1 MALGCRL
8 LCCAP
13 WQGSARGGDGAISQ
27 GDLAHRC
34 GILQLKRHYAWSA
47 GLVRA
52 APTGMRYKAT
62 TAMWLLKL
70 CDPLTQSTQDALC
83 VTSAP

>member
-1 MALGCRL
+1 
-8 LCCAP
+8 
-13 WQGSARGGDGAISQ
+13 
-27 GDLAHRC
+27 
-34 GILQLKRHYAWSA
+34 
-47 GLVRA
+47 
-52 APTGMRYKAT
+52 MRYKAT